1 MKRNVDYSKTPL
13 LHVENLKQHFK
24 VGVGKNRLKVR
35 AVDGVSFDVY
45 KGEVFGLVGESGCG
59 KTTTGRTIIRLYK
72 PSDGRVVLGGQT
84 IVAGVGDL
92 VSKLKQAK
100 RAYKATLLSQVF
112 PKTKAA
118 QTKYADFMHAYLEDK
133 KAVAQ
138 FKKDLK
144 AEYFQEYEKNLLYK
158 NKIFDIKNFYS
169 AKVQKGNLN
178 YRAEREEIISFTYN
192 AKEKE
197 YKIALKKARR
207 AYRQKIAGIN
217 DSAALTKNTK
227 LELKKDFAEQYAQTL
242 LNLEKEYLPLIEE
255 NQKTIISKEEMLL
268 KLKELDA
275 FHKEKTDIQYVR
287 QENEIQEFKEN
298 AELAKPGYFKNY
310 LLTRLFTCFG
320 LPKKYTKDSEKLS
333 SITAKTAAEFANFSA
348 TKRRVFKNFFK
359 LWFKEKPR
367 FMFTKIAESAAFL
380 CTRLKNYLALTKTKI
395 AVKQNNKTMFFKPL
409 SQANYDYLNE
419 NSNLPERLSLKY
431 KTYLDAKIAFKEQAK
446 ALIKQIKYVSREHR
460 SKSAKVAASKIQM
473 IFQDPIS
480 CLNPRMTVQEII
492 AEGLRIKGIKNQKE
506 LEERVTKALLQVGL
520 APEYA
525 TRYPHEFSGG
535 QRQRIGIAR
544 ALVMEPEVIIA
555 DEPVSAL
562 DVSIQAQVINLL
574 QDLKEK
580 LGLTILFVAHDLSV
594 VKFFSNRIAV
604 MFYGKIVELAE
615 SEELFKN
622 PLHPY
627 TKSLLSAIPQPDP
640 DYERSRKRI
649 YYDPTKHP
657 YDKEAPSMVEIKP
670 GHFVFASPS
679 EIKAMQVEIKEQK

>member
-1 MKRNVDYSKTPL
+1 MKHKVDYTKTPL

-92 VSKLKQAK
+92 VSKLKKA
-100 RAYKATLLSQVF
+100 RREYKTTLLNSVF
-112 PKTKAA
+112 PNTKEAA
-118 QTKYADFMHAYLEDK
+118 AILNEFRKNYLADKDK
-133 KAVAQ
+133 IHKFRQ
-138 FKKDLK
+138 DLK
-144 AEYFQEYEKNLLYK
+144 AEYLAEREKSLLYK
-158 NKIFDIKNFYS
+158 NKIFDIKNFYA

-178 YRAEREEIISFTYN
+178 YKAEREEIISFTYN

-197 YKIALKKARR
+197 YKIALKKAKK
-207 AYRQKIAGIN
+207 AYRQKIIGIN

-227 LELKKDFAEQYAQTL
+227 LELKKDFQEQYAQTIL
-242 LNLEKEYLPLIEE
+242 SLEKEYLPLIEE
-255 NQKTIISKEEMLL
+255 NAKTIISKEEMQA

-287 QENEIQEFKEN
+287 EANEIEEFKAN
-298 AELAKPGYFKNY
+298 ADLPKKGYLKKY
-310 LLTRLFTCFG
+310 LLARLFACFG
-320 LPKKYTKDSEKLS
+320 LSKKYTKDADKLS
-333 SITAKTAAEFANFSA
+333 EITKKTAQDFSEHK
-348 TKRRVFKNFFK
+348 TLKRRRFVNFFK
-359 LWFKEKPR
+359 YWFKERPR
-367 FMFTKIAESAAFL
+367 FLAVRLLESCAFFFTRI
-380 CTRLKNYLALTKTKI
+380 KNYFILTKNKLVLAKTEKGLLFRPLTKE
-395 AVKQNNKTMFFKPL
+395 
-409 SQANYDYLNE
+409 NYAYITENSKVLQKFSSKYQTYLNA
-419 NSNLPERLSLKY
+419 K
-431 KTYLDAKIAFKEQAK
+431 LDFLEKAK
-446 ALIKQIKYVSREHR
+446 ALVKQIKFVSREHR

-492 AEGLRIKGIKNQKE
+492 AEGLRIKGIKNRKE

-604 MFYGKIVELAE
+604 MFYGKIVELAD
-615 SEELFKN
+615 SDELFKN

-640 DYERSRKRI
+640 DYERSRRRI
-649 YYDPTKHP
+649 YYDPTSHP
-657 YDKEAPSMVEIKP
+657 YDVEVPEMVEIKP

-679 EIKAMQVEIKEQK
+679 EIKAMQTEIKEKK